1 MATLIFETPR
11 LAARHV
17 EWPDVDAMFAVYGDR
32 AVVRWV
38 GDGEPLERAQCEE
51 WVEVTHRNYT
61 KLGYGMYALLDRQ
74 TGAIVGFCGL
84 VHPGGQ
90 ADAEIKYALRREWW
104 AKGVAT
110 EAAVALPE
118 SGAAH
123 LGLAK
128 VIATTA
134 PANVP
139 SQRVLLKAGMRRD
152 ELRRNDDGSFTQVFV
167 WRPAGAAPAAPR

>member
-1 MATLIFETPR
+1 MATFIFETPR
-11 LAARHV
+11 LAARRI

-51 WVEVTHRNYT
+51 WVEVTHRNYA
-61 KLGYGMYALLDRQ
+61 KRGYGMYALLDRQ
-74 TGAIVGFCGL
+74 TGSIVGFCGL

-90 ADAEIKYALRREWW
+90 DDAEIKYALRRDGWG
-104 AKGVAT
+104 KGVAT
-110 EAAVALPE
+110 EAVVALLAY
-118 SGAAH
+118 GATH

-134 PANVP
+134 PANAP
-139 SQRVLLKAGMRRD
+139 SQRVLLKAGMQRD

-167 WRPAGAAPAAPR
+167 WRPAGAVPAAPR